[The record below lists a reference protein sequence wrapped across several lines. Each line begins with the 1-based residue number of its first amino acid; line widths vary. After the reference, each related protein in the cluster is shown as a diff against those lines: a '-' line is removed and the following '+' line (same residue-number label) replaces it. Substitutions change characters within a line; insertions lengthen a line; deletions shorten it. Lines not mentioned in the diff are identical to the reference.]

1 MFLNIYKPI
10 STLGGLGYQTPAP
23 GTIASLIGV
32 GTAWPIHVYGPPYS
46 LAAAAFVAF
55 CIGCWAAEK
64 YQKSTARTDAPEIII
79 DELSGQWLSLA
90 FLPPDLLYF
99 GFGFLLFR
107 LYDIIKPWPINLVDK
122 GVKGGLG
129 VMADDILAAL
139 YVYLTFGIFL
149 IW

>member
-1 MFLNIYKPI
+1 MFFINYKSL
-10 STLGGLGYQTPAP
+10 STLGGLGHQTPAP

-46 LAAAAFVAF
+46 LAAAALIAF
-55 CIGCWAAEK
+55 CIGCWSADK
-64 YQKSTARTDAPEIII
+64 YQKSTKRSDAPEIVI
-79 DELSGQWLSLA
+79 DELSGQWFSLA

-99 GFGFLLFR
+99 GVGFLLFR
-107 LYDIIKPWPINLVDK
+107 LYDITKPWPINFVDEC
-122 GVKGGLG
+122 VKGGFG

-139 YVYLTFGIFL
+139 YVNLTFGIFF